1 MDKQE
6 KENGKKKRGRKKKEL
21 ISLVDKWNEQMNLIY
36 EKTGIKGIYVIF
48 FLIGAII
55 FVYFNIFE
63 NLITNLVGTVYPAFW
78 TIKSIEKDD
87 LSEQKNWLTYWAV
100 FGFFILIDMFS
111 PIIVKFIPFYLV
123 MKILF
128 LIWMFMPGTNGSKLF
143 YEIVVKK
150 ILKKYETKIDV
161 VVKNVGEVFQN
172 EEGYNYERKQKRIS
186 NQNNNNDLNLN
197 KVMKSSI
204 LLKKR
209 DSNEEEENEENNNE
223 QNKEKND

>member
-1 MDKQE
+1 MVVEKPKQ
-6 KENGKKKRGRKKKEL
+6 
-21 ISLVDKWNEQMNLIY
+21 ISLLEKWQEEMNLIQQ
-36 EKTGIKGIYVIF
+36 KTGIKGIYVVLA
-48 FLIGAII
+48 LILSVVL
-55 FVYFNIFE
+55 VYYNIFDSV
-63 NLITNLVGTVYPAFW
+63 ITNLVGTLYPAFW

-223 QNKEKND
+223 QNKEKKD

>member
-1 MDKQE
+1 
-6 KENGKKKRGRKKKEL
+6 
-21 ISLVDKWNEQMNLIY
+21 MNLIQQ
-36 EKTGIKGIYVIF
+36 KTGIKGIYVVLA
-48 FLIGAII
+48 LILSVVL
-55 FVYFNIFE
+55 VYYNIFDSV
-63 NLITNLVGTVYPAFW
+63 ITNLVGTLYPAFW

>member
-1 MDKQE
+1 MVVEKPKQ
-6 KENGKKKRGRKKKEL
+6 
-21 ISLVDKWNEQMNLIY
+21 ISLLEKWQEEMNLIQQ
-36 EKTGIKGIYVIF
+36 KTGIKGIYVVLA
-48 FLIGAII
+48 LILSVVL
-55 FVYFNIFE
+55 VYYNIFDSV
-63 NLITNLVGTVYPAFW
+63 ITNLVGTLYPAFW

-209 DSNEEEENEENNNE
+209 DSNEEEENEGNNNE

>member
-1 MDKQE
+1 MVVEKPKQ
-6 KENGKKKRGRKKKEL
+6 
-21 ISLVDKWNEQMNLIY
+21 ISLLEKWQEEMNLIQQ
-36 EKTGIKGIYVIF
+36 KTGIKGIYVVLA
-48 FLIGAII
+48 LILSVVL
-55 FVYFNIFE
+55 VYYNIFDSV
-63 NLITNLVGTVYPAFW
+63 ITNLVGTLYPAFW

-209 DSNEEEENEENNNE
+209 DSNEEEENEENNNQ
-223 QNKEKND
+223 QNKEKTD

>member
-1 MDKQE
+1 MVVEKPKQ
-6 KENGKKKRGRKKKEL
+6 
-21 ISLVDKWNEQMNLIY
+21 ISLLEKWQEEMNLIQQ
-36 EKTGIKGIYVIF
+36 KTGIKGIYVVLA
-48 FLIGAII
+48 LILSVVL
-55 FVYFNIFE
+55 VYYNIFDSV
-63 NLITNLVGTVYPAFW
+63 ITNLVGTLYPAFW

>member
-1 MDKQE
+1 MVKEKSKQ
-6 KENGKKKRGRKKKEL
+6 
-21 ISLVDKWNEQMNLIY
+21 ISLLEKWHEEMDLIQ
-36 EKTGIKGIYVIF
+36 KQTGIKGIYVVLALIF
-48 FLIGAII
+48 SVIL
-55 FVYFNIFE
+55 VYYNIFDSV
-63 NLITNLVGTVYPAFW
+63 ITNLVGTLYPAFW
-78 TIKSIEKDD
+78 TIKSIEKND

-150 ILKKYETKIDV
+150 ILKKYESKMDV

-172 EEGYNYERKQKRIS
+172 EEDYNYDRLQKRIK
-186 NQNNNNDLNLN
+186 NKNNHDLNLDSN
-197 KVMKSSI
+197 YRSSI
-204 LLKKR
+204 LGKIKETEK
-209 DSNEEEENEENNNE
+209 EEKEEKDEKEGNNE
-223 QNKEKND
+223 QNKEKNE

>member
-1 MDKQE
+1 MVVEKPKQ
-6 KENGKKKRGRKKKEL
+6 
-21 ISLVDKWNEQMNLIY
+21 ISLLEKWQEEMNLIQQ
-36 EKTGIKGIYVIF
+36 KTGIKGIYVVLT
-48 FLIGAII
+48 LILSVVL
-55 FVYFNIFE
+55 VYYNIFDSV
-63 NLITNLVGTVYPAFW
+63 ITNLVGTLYPAFW

>member
-1 MDKQE
+1 MVVEKPKQ
-6 KENGKKKRGRKKKEL
+6 
-21 ISLVDKWNEQMNLIY
+21 ISLLEKWQEEMNLIQQ
-36 EKTGIKGIYVIF
+36 KTGIKGIYVVLA
-48 FLIGAII
+48 LILSVVL
-55 FVYFNIFE
+55 VYYNIFDSV
-63 NLITNLVGTVYPAFW
+63 ITNLVGTLYPAFW

-186 NQNNNNDLNLN
+186 NQNNNNDLNLS
-197 KVMKSSI
+197 KVTKSSI

-209 DSNEEEENEENNNE
+209 DSNEEEENEGNNNE
-223 QNKEKND
+223 QNKEKKD